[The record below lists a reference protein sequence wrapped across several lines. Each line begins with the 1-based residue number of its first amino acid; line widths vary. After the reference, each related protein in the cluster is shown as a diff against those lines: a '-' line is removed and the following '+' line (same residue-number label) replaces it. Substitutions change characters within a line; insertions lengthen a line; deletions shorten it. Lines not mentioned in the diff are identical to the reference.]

1 MSKTS
6 QKVTRGEITMNKDYL
21 DSLSKDQLETR
32 IYDLE
37 NELNQEFHL
46 HRIMTIKT
54 AMQLQN
60 EVAYCKALL
69 ENFNP
74 VENDFDR
81 EIRLNP
87 NFNQEEK

>member
-1 MSKTS
+1 
-6 QKVTRGEITMNKDYL
+6 MNKDYL

-60 EVAYCKALL
+60 AVA
-69 ENFNP
+69 
-74 VENDFDR
+74 
-81 EIRLNP
+81 
-87 NFNQEEK
+87 

>member
-1 MSKTS
+1 
-6 QKVTRGEITMNKDYL
+6 MNKDYL

-54 AMQLQN
+54 ARQLQN

>member
-1 MSKTS
+1 
-6 QKVTRGEITMNKDYL
+6 MNKDYL

-69 ENFNP
+69 ENFTP
-74 VENDFDR
+74 VENQSDR
-81 EIRLNP
+81 FYRHMENING
-87 NFNQEEK
+87 ESDE

>member
-1 MSKTS
+1 
-6 QKVTRGEITMNKDYL
+6 MNKDYL
-21 DSLSKDQLETR
+21 DSLNKDQLETR

-69 ENFNP
+69 ENFKP
-74 VENDFDR
+74 VEVENDFDR

-87 NFNQEEK
+87 NFNQKEK

>member
-1 MSKTS
+1 
-6 QKVTRGEITMNKDYL
+6 MNKDYL
-21 DSLSKDQLETR
+21 DSLSKDQLENR

-46 HRIMTIKT
+46 HRIMAIKT
-54 AMQLQN
+54 AMKLQN

-69 ENFNP
+69 ENFKP

>member
-1 MSKTS
+1 MKS
-6 QKVTRGEITMNKDYL
+6 VDP
-21 DSLSKDQLETR
+21 
-32 IYDLE
+32 
-37 NELNQEFHL
+37 QEK
-46 HRIMTIKT
+46 IMEFKT
-54 AMQLQN
+54 ARKLEG

-69 ENFNP
+69 ENFKP

>member
-1 MSKTS
+1 
-6 QKVTRGEITMNKDYL
+6 MNKDYL

-46 HRIMTIKT
+46 HRIMAIKT
-54 AMQLQN
+54 AMKLQN

-69 ENFNP
+69 ENFKP

>member
-1 MSKTS
+1 
-6 QKVTRGEITMNKDYL
+6 MNKDYL

-37 NELNQEFHL
+37 NELRQEWYQEK
-46 HRIMTIKT
+46 IMKFKT
-54 AMQLQN
+54 ARKLEG

-69 ENFNP
+69 ENFKQP
-74 VENDFDR
+74 VEENEFDR

-87 NFNQEEK
+87 NFNKEEK

>member
-1 MSKTS
+1 
-6 QKVTRGEITMNKDYL
+6 MNKDYL
-21 DSLSKDQLETR
+21 DSLSKDQLENR
-32 IYDLE
+32 IYDLN

-46 HRIMTIKT
+46 HRIMKIKT
-54 AMQLQN
+54 AMKLQN

-74 VENDFDR
+74 VEENEFDR

-87 NFNQEEK
+87 NFNQKENNE

>member
-1 MSKTS
+1 
-6 QKVTRGEITMNKDYL
+6 MNKDYL

-69 ENFNP
+69 ENFKP

-87 NFNQEEK
+87 NFNQEEKEE

>member
-1 MSKTS
+1 
-6 QKVTRGEITMNKDYL
+6 MNKDYL
-21 DSLSKDQLETR
+21 DNLSKDQLETR

-54 AMQLQN
+54 AMRLQN

-87 NFNQEEK
+87 NFNQEEETK

>member
-1 MSKTS
+1 
-6 QKVTRGEITMNKDYL
+6 MNKDYL

-46 HRIMTIKT
+46 HRIMKIKT
-54 AMQLQN
+54 AMKLQN

-69 ENFNP
+69 ENFKP

-87 NFNQEEK
+87 NFSQKEKEE

>member
-1 MSKTS
+1 
-6 QKVTRGEITMNKDYL
+6 MNKVYL
-21 DSLSKDQLETR
+21 DSLNKDQLENR
-32 IYDLE
+32 IYDLN

-46 HRIMTIKT
+46 HRIMSIKS
-54 AMQLQN
+54 AMKLQN

-69 ENFNP
+69 ENFKP
-74 VENDFDR
+74 IENDFDR

>member
-1 MSKTS
+1 
-6 QKVTRGEITMNKDYL
+6 MNKDYL
-21 DSLSKDQLETR
+21 DSLSKDQFETR

-46 HRIMTIKT
+46 HRIMAIKT
-54 AMQLQN
+54 AMKLQN

-69 ENFNP
+69 ENFKP

>member
-1 MSKTS
+1 
-6 QKVTRGEITMNKDYL
+6 MNKDYL

-46 HRIMTIKT
+46 HRIMKIKT
-54 AMQLQN
+54 AMKLQN

-69 ENFNP
+69 ENFKP

-87 NFNQEEK
+87 NFNQKEK

>member
-1 MSKTS
+1 
-6 QKVTRGEITMNKDYL
+6 MNKVYL
-21 DSLSKDQLETR
+21 DSLNKDQLETR

-37 NELNQEFHL
+37 NELRQEWYQEK
-46 HRIMTIKT
+46 IMTFKT
-54 AMQLQN
+54 ARKLEG

-69 ENFNP
+69 ENFKP

-87 NFNQEEK
+87 NFNQKKKEE

>member
-1 MSKTS
+1 
-6 QKVTRGEITMNKDYL
+6 MNKDYL
-21 DSLSKDQLETR
+21 DSLNKDQLENR
-32 IYDLE
+32 IYDLN

-54 AMQLQN
+54 AMKLQN

-69 ENFNP
+69 ENFKP

-87 NFNQEEK
+87 NFNQKENNE

>member
-1 MSKTS
+1 
-6 QKVTRGEITMNKDYL
+6 MNKDYL
-21 DSLSKDQLETR
+21 DSLNKDQLETR

-37 NELNQEFHL
+37 NELRQEWYQEK
-46 HRIMTIKT
+46 IMKFET
-54 AMQLQN
+54 ARKLEG

-69 ENFNP
+69 ENFKQP
-74 VENDFDR
+74 VKENDWDR

>member
-1 MSKTS
+1 
-6 QKVTRGEITMNKDYL
+6 MNKDYL

-46 HRIMTIKT
+46 HRIMKIKT
-54 AMQLQN
+54 AMKLQN

-69 ENFNP
+69 ENFKP

>member
-1 MSKTS
+1 
-6 QKVTRGEITMNKDYL
+6 MNKVYL
-21 DSLSKDQLETR
+21 DNLSKDQLETR

-37 NELNQEFHL
+37 NELRQEWYQEK
-46 HRIMTIKT
+46 IMKFKT
-54 AMQLQN
+54 ARKLEG

-69 ENFNP
+69 ENFKQP

-87 NFNQEEK
+87 NFNQKENNE

>member
-1 MSKTS
+1 
-6 QKVTRGEITMNKDYL
+6 MNKDYL

-74 VENDFDR
+74 VENQSDR
-81 EIRLNP
+81 FYRHMENING
-87 NFNQEEK
+87 ESDE

>member
-1 MSKTS
+1 
-6 QKVTRGEITMNKDYL
+6 MNKDYL
-21 DSLSKDQLETR
+21 DSLNKDQLEIR

-37 NELNQEFHL
+37 NELRQEWYQEK
-46 HRIMTIKT
+46 IMKFET
-54 AMQLQN
+54 ARKLEG

-69 ENFNP
+69 ENFKQP
-74 VENDFDR
+74 VEENDFDR

>member
-1 MSKTS
+1 
-6 QKVTRGEITMNKDYL
+6 MNKNYL
-21 DSLSKDQLETR
+21 DNLSKDQLETR

-37 NELNQEFHL
+37 NELRQEFYTQK
-46 HRIMTIKT
+46 IMKFET
-54 AMQLQN
+54 ARKLEG

-69 ENFNP
+69 ENFKP

-87 NFNQEEK
+87 NFNQRENNE